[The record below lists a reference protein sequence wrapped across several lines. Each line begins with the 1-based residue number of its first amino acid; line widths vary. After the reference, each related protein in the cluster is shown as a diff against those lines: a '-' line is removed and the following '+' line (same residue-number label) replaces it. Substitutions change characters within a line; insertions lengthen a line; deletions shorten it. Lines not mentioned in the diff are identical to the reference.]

1 MTARLIRSIDEIA
14 ERYDALLCDI
24 WGVYHNGI
32 RPFPEAADALRR
44 FRDKGGRVV
53 LLTNAPR
60 PWTAV
65 RAQLD
70 GMGAPRDSYDAI
82 VSSGDA
88 AKAAVASGVW
98 GRKVHHIGAPK
109 DEPFFEGADIERVPL
124 EQAEAIVCT
133 GLFDDD
139 TETPQDYADVIS
151 AGVARGLKLLCANPD
166 IVVDKGDKRIFC
178 AGAIAEAYTDAGGQS
193 VYFGKPHLPIYD
205 LARRVLEE
213 KAGRA
218 IAPDRILAVGDGVKT
233 DVAGA
238 GAAKLDCL
246 FIIGGLAAAEIGRRD
261 GRPDPDRL
269 RAFLQANQVFP
280 RYALDHLR

>member
-1 MTARLIRSIDEIA
+1 MTAKIIHSIDEISA
-14 ERYDALLCDI
+14 RYDALLCDI
-24 WGVYHNGI
+24 WGVYHNGL
-32 RPFPEAADALRR
+32 RPYDAAMDALRR
-44 FRDKGGRVV
+44 FRAKGGLVV

-70 GMGAPRDSYDAI
+70 GMGAPGDSYDAI

-88 AKAAVASGVW
+88 AKAAVASGRW
-98 GRKVHHIGAPK
+98 GRRVHHIGAPK

-124 EQAEAIVCT
+124 DEAEAIVCT

-139 TETPQDYADVIS
+139 TETPQDYADTIA
-151 AGVARGLKLLCANPD
+151 AGVAKGLKLLCANPD
-166 IVVDKGDKRIFC
+166 IVVDKGDRRIFC
-178 AGAIAEAYTDAGGQS
+178 AGAIAEAYKDAGGEAI
-193 VYFGKPHLPIYD
+193 YFGKPHLPIYD
-205 LARRVLEE
+205 LAREVLEE
-213 KAGRA
+213 KAGRPIDKA
-218 IAPDRILAVGDGVKT
+218 RILAVGDGVKT

-238 GAAKLDCL
+238 DAAGLDSV
-246 FIIGGLAAAEIGRRD
+246 FIVGGLAAAEIGRRD

-280 RYALDHLR
+280 RYAMDQLK

>member
-1 MTARLIRSIDEIA
+1 MTARLIHSIDEIA
-14 ERYDALLCDI
+14 GGYDALLCDI
-24 WGVYHNGI
+24 WGVYHNGL
-32 RPFPEAADALRR
+32 RPYPEATDALRR
-44 FRDKGGRVV
+44 FRDKGGVVV

-70 GMGAPRDSYDAI
+70 GMGAPEDSYDAI

-98 GRKVHHIGAPK
+98 GRKLFHIGAPK
-109 DEPFFEGADIERVPL
+109 DEPFFEGADIDRVSL
-124 EQAEAIVCT
+124 DQAEAIVCT

-139 TETPQDYADVIS
+139 VETPQDYADTIA
-151 AGVARGLKLLCANPD
+151 AGVAKGLKLLCANPD
-166 IVVDKGDKRIFC
+166 IVVDKGHKRIFC
-178 AGAIAEAYTDAGGQS
+178 AGAIAEAYKDAGGES

-205 LARRVLEE
+205 LARQVLEE
-213 KAGRA
+213 KAGRPIDA
-218 IAPDRILAVGDGVKT
+218 RRILAVGDGVKT

-238 GAAKLDCL
+238 GAANLDCL

-261 GRPDPDRL
+261 GGPDPDRL
-269 RAFLQANQVFP
+269 RAFLQGNQVFP
-280 RYALDHLR
+280 RYAMDNLK

>member
-1 MTARLIRSIDEIA
+1 MTAKIIHSIDEISGG
-14 ERYDALLCDI
+14 YDALLCDI
-24 WGVYHNGI
+24 WGVYHNGL
-32 RPFPEAADALRR
+32 RPYDAAVDALRR
-44 FRDKGGRVV
+44 FRDKGGVV
-53 LLTNAPR
+53 LLLTNAPR

-70 GMGAPRDSYDAI
+70 GMGAPEDSYDAI

-98 GRKVHHIGAPK
+98 GRKLFHIGAPK
-109 DEPFFEGADIERVPL
+109 DEPFFEGADIDRVPL
-124 EQAEAIVCT
+124 DQAEAIVCT

-139 TETPQDYADVIS
+139 VETPQDYADTIA

-166 IVVDKGDKRIFC
+166 IVVDKGDRRIFC
-178 AGAIAEAYTDAGGQS
+178 AGAIAEAYRDAGGEP

-205 LARRVLEE
+205 LARQVLEE
-213 KAGRA
+213 KAGRSIDA
-218 IAPDRILAVGDGVKT
+218 RRILAVGDGVKT

-261 GRPDPDRL
+261 GGPDPDRL
-269 RAFLQANQVFP
+269 RAFLQGNQVFP
-280 RYALDHLR
+280 RYAMDNLK